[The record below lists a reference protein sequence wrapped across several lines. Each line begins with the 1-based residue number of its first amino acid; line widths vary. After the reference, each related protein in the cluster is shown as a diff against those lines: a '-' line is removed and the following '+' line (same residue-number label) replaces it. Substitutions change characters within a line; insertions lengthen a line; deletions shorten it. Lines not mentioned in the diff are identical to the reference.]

1 MVLFAVQAEVVDD
14 MVDGPKVGLVE
25 ILVHTVAEVYVQ
37 GLAWVVMVAFA
48 VGTGGARR
56 DTTPIR
62 VVIVRGPEEK
72 AVDEVVEEER
82 KGERVSVF
90 LKD

>member
-1 MVLFAVQAEVVDD
+1 MFAVQAEVVDD

-25 ILVHTVAEVYVQ
+25 ILVHAVAEVYVQ

-48 VGTGGARR
+48 VGAGGARG

-62 VVIVRGPEEK
+62 VIVIRGPEEK
-72 AVDEVVEEER
+72 AIDEVFEEER
-82 KGERVSVF
+82 KREWEGVF